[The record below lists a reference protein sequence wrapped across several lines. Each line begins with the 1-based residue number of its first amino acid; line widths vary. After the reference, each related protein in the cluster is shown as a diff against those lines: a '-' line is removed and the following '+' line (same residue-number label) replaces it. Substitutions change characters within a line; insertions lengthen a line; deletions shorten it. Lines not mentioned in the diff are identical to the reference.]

1 MYLCVYKCFKGRT
14 SDFVSERNFCLFFT
28 SPLLPP
34 YCPPIAPLWTYT
46 GVSYI
51 SVYVHVCVRELTET
65 SVAGIDSFLHLPTRI
80 FWNKERR
87 GHFLRDTQLKQRQ
100 GLNLSFA

>member
-1 MYLCVYKCFKGRT
+1 MMYNVFYVCISVLRAGLRT
-14 SDFVSERNFCLFFT
+14 SFLNAISACFLH
-28 SPLLPP
+28 PP